1 MINEEAVR
9 ELYGDASA
17 ELFFERVKDD
27 RIQLFTNEILSTV
40 FRYHLIFKLSDW
52 LPLEDAKDAADE
64 LLDGMRNELIEKLEE
79 FDENSFMIGRVVERF
94 QDRVNQVLF
103 KEKDGDI

>member
-27 RIQLFTNEILSTV
+27 RVQLFTNEILST
-40 FRYHLIFKLSDW
+40 FRGHLVFKLSDW

-79 FDENSFMIGRVVERF
+79 FDDKSFNAGRVVERF
-94 QDRVNQVLF
+94 QTNVNKVLF
-103 KEKDGDI
+103 VDSEQDV

>member
-52 LPLEDAKDAADE
+52 LPLEDAKEAADE
-64 LLDGMRNELIEKLEE
+64 VIDQMRNEFLEKLQE
-79 FDENSFMIGRVVERF
+79 FDDKSFNAGRVVERF
-94 QDRVNQVLF
+94 QTNVNKVLF
-103 KEKDGDI
+103 VDSEQDV